1 MCCTTVQYT
10 SFLER
15 LIAMKRKMFFI
26 ILFFTF
32 ILSSAVLTQSATGSC
47 APKKVKLN
55 VKKLTLAKGSTYTLR
70 TYNMKRKQTVRFV
83 SDNEAVVS
91 VTPQKPRS
99 KSAEINAVG
108 TGSTVV
114 RASIYSAKGKLT
126 RTLKTKIQVTPFAI
140 SIKFTHRKVKLNV
153 DESMKLSV
161 IIKPSTSQEIPLYE
175 TSDPDVVT
183 INSKGVITAVAPGEA
198 IVKATLLSSGQKV
211 VCKVIVHDEIDAT
224 PAPDQHDSS
233 D

>member
-1 MCCTTVQYT
+1 
-10 SFLER
+10 
-15 LIAMKRKMFFI
+15 MKRKMFFI

-99 KSAEINAVG
+99 KSAEIN
-108 TGSTVV
+108 
-114 RASIYSAKGKLT
+114 AKGKLT

-224 PAPDQHDSS
+224 PAPDQHDSY

>member
-1 MCCTTVQYT
+1 
-10 SFLER
+10 
-15 LIAMKRKMFFI
+15 MKRKMFFI

-47 APKKVKLN
+47 APKAPKKVKLN

-70 TYNMKRKQTVRFV
+70 TYNMKKKQTVRFV

-224 PAPDQHDSS
+224 PAPDQHDSY